1 MIYRTVLAAL
11 MVVCATAFLHNSMI
25 KTRKTSSSI
34 SMAKKLS
41 FREDSRK
48 SLVEGINVV
57 ANAVKVA
64 YFYFIIYLETIFN
77 YLFVECTF
85 Y

>member
-1 MIYRTVLAAL
+1 MIYRTVFAAL
-11 MVVCATAFLHNSMI
+11 MVVCVTAFMHNSMI
-25 KTRKTSSSI
+25 KTKRVTSSL

-57 ANAVKVA
+57 ANAVKVN
-64 YFYFIIYLETIFN
+64 L
-77 YLFVECTF
+77 
-85 Y
+85 